1 MSYLGS
7 WVLFDTIFPGVHG
20 KEKMNG
26 ETYAEVAAAA
36 PEVPRFFSD
45 CYELHRIGYFP
56 SVIPGAWNISEVE
69 EGLFR

>member
-1 MSYLGS
+1 M
-7 WVLFDTIFPGVHG
+7 VR
-20 KEKMNG
+20 NG

-69 EGLFR
+69 EGLFL